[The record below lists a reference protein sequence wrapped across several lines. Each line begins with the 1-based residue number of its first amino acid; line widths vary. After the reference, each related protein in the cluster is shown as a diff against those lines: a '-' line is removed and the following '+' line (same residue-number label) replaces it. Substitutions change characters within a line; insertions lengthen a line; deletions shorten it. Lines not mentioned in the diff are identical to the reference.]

1 MSPVWLNRMN
11 GKFCL
16 NPRYLVSRHTYCSA
30 EIQEAEPLLHR
41 CVRQV
46 SAGALCEW
54 AGHAASVRD
63 FLRLLKRSEGR
74 IRWAQ
79 LFIPVCQAPALRG
92 WRILPLTK
100 QCAQMGDRL
109 WPESSEIPVSLPLGS
124 PDKKWRVWGQVDLGQ
139 ASQIKPFLRRGHFTW
154 DLRVK

>member
-1 MSPVWLNRMN
+1 MESSVLICGTLFHGILTAAQKYRKPSHSCI
-11 GKFCL
+11 G
-16 NPRYLVSRHTYCSA
+16 
-30 EIQEAEPLLHR
+30 
-41 CVRQV
+41 VRQV
-46 SAGALCEW
+46 SAGTGGALWEW

-63 FLRLLKRSEGR
+63 FLCLVKRSDGR

-92 WRILPLTK
+92 WRIWPWTR
-100 QCAQMGDRL
+100 QCAQTGDRP
-109 WPESSEIPVSLPLGS
+109 WPESSEIPVSLPLGG
-124 PDKKWRVWGQVDLGQ
+124 PDKKRRVWGQVDLDQ